1 MKIIKFSEGDTLEMK
16 KPHPCG
22 NKMFFVEKG
31 GSDVRL
37 RCTRCGRELAVS
49 REKIERSVKKAIRK
63 TDSVTGGDT
72 NAGGDTNE

>member
-22 NKMFFVEKG
+22 NKMFFVVKG

-37 RCTRCGRELAVS
+37 RCTKCGRELAVA
-49 REKIERSVKKAIRK
+49 REKIEHSVKKAIK
-63 TDSVTGGDT
+63 ITDAATYGD
-72 NAGGDTNE
+72 ADE